1 MTRPA
6 RFTIGVFRVD
16 PRRNAIISP
25 DGEVALEPKVMDV
38 LCLLA
43 AHPGEVLAR
52 EAIIDGVWGRAFGAD
67 ESLTRAIS
75 HLRKAFG
82 DARNPPQVIET
93 IPKRGYRLI
102 APVAFE
108 VGPTGEALVR
118 RHVWRW
124 AVPLALLIAVLAMAG
139 WYRLHS
145 RSATASEDGLFVL
158 VAPFDGAG
166 AMAHG
171 LSNQVAVALSRA
183 SLIHVQKTPV
193 PLGEARLAY
202 AVHGMVQPLGRG
214 IRVTIEITDA
224 RGESLWAG
232 NFDRPDALDTP
243 AQDELVGAIA
253 GGIDNRLLSAAK
265 DTIRAKPPQ
274 SLKPWELVLLATWV
288 PGSDEVFLQPH
299 KPDALWPQQRAL
311 QLDPNYAPAH
321 ASLASA
327 LAYHAL
333 FTPDADVAD
342 MRKAAAQH
350 AEQAKALA
358 PYDAGVLYELATY
371 YRLIGDRAAAQAA
384 LRRVIELQPD
394 HPVAR
399 YDRPFVDGLCSDR
412 GAQAAKALEAML
424 GRLAPDNPVRWVVLS
439 HLADL
444 SLAAGDYPAA
454 IDQAARSRDIVRQ
467 TWSGVTLAAALAA
480 QGKTLEAMRVSRETQ
495 LEWPRLHWTSFADT
509 MIPDWCMGGTQQ
521 AKVAGA
527 FRTLGLLEATAAH

>member
-6 RFTIGVFRVD
+6 RFTIGGFRVD
-16 PRRNAIISP
+16 PGRNAISGP
-25 DGEVALEPKVMDV
+25 DGEAALEPKIMDV

-43 AHPGEVLAR
+43 AHPGEVLSR
-52 EAIIDGVWGRAFGAD
+52 EAIIDGVWGHAFGAD

-75 HLRKAFG
+75 HLRKVFG
-82 DARNPPQVIET
+82 DARNPAQVIET

-102 APVAFE
+102 APVAFD
-108 VGPTGEALVR
+108 VGEAGQAPSR
-118 RHVWRW
+118 ERSWRW
-124 AVPLALLIAVLAMAG
+124 AVPLAILIALLAIAG
-139 WYRLHS
+139 WYRLNS
-145 RSATASEDGLFVL
+145 RSATASDGGLLVL
-158 VAPFDGAG
+158 IAPFDGGSAL
-166 AMAHG
+166 AHS

-183 SLIHVQKTPV
+183 SLIHVQKIAV
-193 PLGEARLAY
+193 PPTEGRLTY
-202 AVHGMVQPLGRG
+202 AVHGIVQPLGRG
-214 IRVTIEITDA
+214 IRVTIELTDA

-232 NFDRPDALDTP
+232 NFDRPNLLDT
-243 AQDELVGAIA
+243 AGQDELIGAIA
-253 GGIDNRLLSAAK
+253 GEIDNRLLSAAK
-265 DTIRAKPPQ
+265 DSIRAKPPQ

-299 KPDALWPQQRAL
+299 KPDALWPQRRAL

-333 FTPDADVAD
+333 FTPGADVMG

-384 LRRVIELQPD
+384 LQRVIALQPD

-399 YDRPFVDGLCSDR
+399 FDQPFFEGLCSDR
-412 GAQAAKALEAML
+412 SAQAANTLRAML
-424 GRLAPDNPVRWVVLS
+424 DRLQPDNPVRWVVLS

-444 SLAAGDYPAA
+444 SLAAGDYPGAA
-454 IDQAARSRDIVRQ
+454 EQAARSRQIVRM
-467 TWSGVTLAAALAA
+467 TWSGITLAAALGERGQNAEAA
-480 QGKTLEAMRVSRETQ
+480 RIARETK
-495 LEWPRLHWTSFADT
+495 LEWPGL
-509 MIPDWCMGGTQQ
+509 DWARFDVGAWCLGGPRQ
-521 AKVAGA
+521 AA
-527 FRTLGLLEATAAH
+527 ATAAFRHLRAVERGR